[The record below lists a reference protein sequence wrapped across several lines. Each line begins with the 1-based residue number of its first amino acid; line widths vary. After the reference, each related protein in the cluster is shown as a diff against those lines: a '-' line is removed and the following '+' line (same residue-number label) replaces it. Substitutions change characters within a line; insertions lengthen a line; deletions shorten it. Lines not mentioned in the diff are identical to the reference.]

1 MSLTKKGEKKMNHNL
16 ELITELKN
24 SLPSKRM
31 LQVVSAAIVDV
42 GDTTF
47 ILKNRGP
54 EYILLKYADFT
65 YYNENHGSDLH
76 YDYDEIARKNVRFDL
91 NLFGERGKR
100 AVDIWQD
107 HKNFEQYLFQD

>member
-1 MSLTKKGEKKMNHNL
+1 MNHNL

-54 EYILLKYADFT
+54 EYIL
-65 YYNENHGSDLH
+65 
-76 YDYDEIARKNVRFDL
+76 
-91 NLFGERGKR
+91 
-100 AVDIWQD
+100 
-107 HKNFEQYLFQD
+107 